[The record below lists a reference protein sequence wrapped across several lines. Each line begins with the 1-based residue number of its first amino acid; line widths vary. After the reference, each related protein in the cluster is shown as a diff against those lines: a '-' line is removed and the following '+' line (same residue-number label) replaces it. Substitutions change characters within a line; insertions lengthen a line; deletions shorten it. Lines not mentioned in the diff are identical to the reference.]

1 MALNHVQDRAI
12 YGGAAMLLYGAYFM
26 LYFASLYI
34 LGFRNRTTSLRNKRL
49 VMANTSLF
57 ILGTAQAI
65 TFWLFPILVT
75 APSVPVMT
83 EREANIENILFMM
96 NTVFTTAASFIAD
109 SLLIWRCY
117 IIWGRR
123 RRVIAT
129 PVFLLVCGTLAGLI
143 NCGVWGR
150 SIYVVMT
157 QTHVSELNLLGVF
170 TTDINVVFF
179 SMSLATNVVITSL
192 ISTKIWWDT
201 RDSRRLLGEDHGRG
215 LRRAMLIII
224 ESGSVYSLGLLLSVI
239 FNTITLETVLPQNL
253 LAAVMSQI
261 VGIFPTAITV
271 LVGLG
276 ATAEKTMTPGGVHM
290 PSLGRISF
298 VQQGGRPGDLET
310 QMTESEHF
318 HEGRISVSAANAY
331 STDEAKVDTKE

>member
-1 MALNHVQDRAI
+1 MKMSGVYL
-12 YGGAAMLLYGAYFM
+12 M

-57 ILGTAQAI
+57 VLGTAQAI

-75 APSVPVMT
+75 VPSVSGMT
-83 EREANIENILFMM
+83 AREANIENILFMM
-96 NTVFTTAASFIAD
+96 NTVFMTSASFIAD

-123 RRVIAT
+123 RRVIAI
-129 PVFLLVCGTLAGLI
+129 PVFLLVCGTLAGVI
-143 NCGVWGR
+143 DCCVWGR

-157 QTHVSELNLLGVF
+157 RTHISEIPFLAVF
-170 TTDINVVFF
+170 TTDINVIFF
-179 SMSLATNVVITSL
+179 SMSLATNIVITSL
-192 ISTKIWWDT
+192 ISMKIWWDT

-239 FNTITLETVLPQNL
+239 FNTITLDTALPQNL
-253 LAAVMSQI
+253 LAAIMSQI

-276 ATAEKTMTPGGVHM
+276 ATAERTVTPGGVHM

-298 VQQGGRPGDLET
+298 VQPGGRPGDLESQT
-310 QMTESEHF
+310 TESEDF
-318 HEGRISVSAANAY
+318 HEGRISVSVANAY
-331 STDEAKVDTKE
+331 SSEEAKVNTKE